1 MNLRST
7 KEDILLNNI
16 KLFRGLSFHPCRTIK
31 LKPNSKSELQNV
43 KYSNV
48 SGIQMVGIQIPT
60 VFRWLL
66 INKFFLD
73 QGQENVEILYQARG
87 EEIKRLNSEL
97 DELSLSKDNDIRQL
111 RHELTL
117 LKADK
122 GRLEANL
129 VRPQFIRIRLITFE
143 S

>member
-1 MNLRST
+1 M
-7 KEDILLNNI
+7 
-16 KLFRGLSFHPCRTIK
+16 
-31 LKPNSKSELQNV
+31 
-43 KYSNV
+43 
-48 SGIQMVGIQIPT
+48 
-60 VFRWLL
+60 
-66 INKFFLD
+66 
-73 QGQENVEILYQARG
+73 EILYQARG

-129 VRPQFIRIRLITFE
+129 VRPQFIRIRLIRFE